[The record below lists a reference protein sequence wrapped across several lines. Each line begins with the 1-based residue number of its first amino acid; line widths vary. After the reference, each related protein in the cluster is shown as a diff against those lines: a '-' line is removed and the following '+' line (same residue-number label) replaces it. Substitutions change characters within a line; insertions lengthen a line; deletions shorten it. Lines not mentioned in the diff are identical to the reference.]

1 MTFQKDYIRTLTT
14 TRSLTSWSKRS
25 PSGTQTRFSKLPAI
39 HSRPSSWQESTF
51 TLGAPIWLA
60 TLALFSFNSEGKT
73 WINLIFIISSE
84 SKLKREFEQYGTVKS
99 IRMVMSTKDTK
110 PRGYAFIEYEHEKD
124 MHCKYPDLIRAVL
137 YMVLIPNFES
147 DRVLK
152 QSCPSLSVFQSYG

>member
-1 MTFQKDYIRTLTT
+1 MIFQQIYILIPPT
-14 TRSLTSWSKRS
+14 TRSLTSSSKRS

-39 HSRPSSWQESTF
+39 HLRPSSWQESTF
-51 TLGAPIWLA
+51 TQGALFRLA
-60 TLALFSFNSEGKT
+60 TPLYFLLNSEDKT
-73 WINLIFIISSE
+73 WPLKFIIPSE

-137 YMVLIPNFES
+137 YMVLKPNFES
-147 DRVLK
+147 ACVIK
-152 QSCPSLSVFQSYG
+152 QSCLSLLVFQSYG

>member
-1 MTFQKDYIRTLTT
+1 MGI
-14 TRSLTSWSKRS
+14 
-25 PSGTQTRFSKLPAI
+25 FSEFDKL
-39 HSRPSSWQESTF
+39 
-51 TLGAPIWLA
+51 LNV
-60 TLALFSFNSEGKT
+60 LFF
-73 WINLIFIISSE
+73 SE